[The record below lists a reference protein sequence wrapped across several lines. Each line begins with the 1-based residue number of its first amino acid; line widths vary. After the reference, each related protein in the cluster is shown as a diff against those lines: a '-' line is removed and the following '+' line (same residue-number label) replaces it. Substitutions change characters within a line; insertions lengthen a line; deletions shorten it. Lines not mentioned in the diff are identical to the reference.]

1 MPARSPVTS
10 SADDSTIPEM
20 TSTELEE
27 RLKQEQPLVL
37 VDVRE
42 PHEIQIA
49 DLPSVGQLRIPVG
62 QFLDR
67 LKELD
72 PGENLVIYCRSGARS
87 GWAVQQLRERGYEKV
102 WNLKGGVLSWREDV
116 DPTLTAY

>member
-1 MPARSPVTS
+1 MTS